1 MKNLSQ
7 PLNLSGKIIFSCLLF
22 FFVASMPL
30 LATPVI
36 TIIGDNPLT
45 HDVNTTYTDLGATA
59 VDGNNNDITSLI
71 TVQIGVRVDI
81 PGVYQVKY
89 SVTDGLGNTANAI
102 RMVLVS
108 DRIAPVINGPATI
121 VVCLND
127 FSFTEPT
134 VSVTDNYYPT
144 VNLTRTG
151 SFDITVVGQ
160 YPITYTAT
168 DASGNTN
175 VLVRTISVVDCTQTT
190 GVAEVQKTSLGVY
203 PNPSNGIFEV
213 IFTGESCGR
222 LTITDIQGRTVH
234 SMEAATLNSGRTPI
248 NISEMPAGLYFVNFH
263 NTTVKIAI
271 VK

>member
-1 MKNLSQ
+1 MKNLLQ
-7 PLNLSGKIIFSCLLF
+7 PLTLSGKIIFSCLLF
-22 FFVASMPL
+22 FFMASMSL
-30 LATPVI
+30 VATPVI
-36 TIIGDNPLT
+36 TIIGDNPYN
-45 HDVNTTYTDLGATA
+45 HDVNTPYTDLGATA

-71 TVQIGVRVDI
+71 TVQIGVKEDV
-81 PGVYQVKY
+81 PGLYQVKY

-134 VSVTDNYYPT
+134 VSATDNYYPT

-151 SFDITVVGQ
+151 SFNVSVVGQ
-160 YPITYTAT
+160 YQITYTAK

-175 VLVRTISVVDCTQTT
+175 VFVRTISVVDCTQTT
-190 GVAEVQKTSLGVY
+190 GVAEVQKNALGVY

-213 IFTGESCGR
+213 IYTGEPCGQ
-222 LTITDIQGRTVH
+222 LTITDIQGRIVH
-234 SMEAATLNSGRTPI
+234 SLEVAALGNGRVPI
-248 NISEMPAGLYFVNFH
+248 NISDMPAGLYFVNFQ
-263 NTTVKIAI
+263 NTTVRISI